1 MNDELTRDFK
11 GIWIPKDIWLDERLN
26 TNDKIILM
34 EIDSLDS
41 SDDGCF
47 ASNEYLSNFCKCTEW
62 KVSTSINKLVKLG
75 YLEVV
80 KFDGRKRYIKSRLVK
95 IQRQTCEN
103 PKADLGKSKGS
114 IYNNIDNNIINNK
127 EYNIY
132 GEFKNVRLTDE
143 EYKKLEERK
152 LLPYI
157 EKLSSYI
164 ASKGKKYKSHYA
176 TILNWSRKEVKS
188 NIKEDVVPDWFNKDL
203 NNKENVMEENL
214 TDEQRDTIKRIIES
228 NRK

>member
-62 KVSTSINKLVKLG
+62 TVSTSINKLVKLG

-80 KFDGRKRYIKSRLVK
+80 KFDGRKRYIKSRVVK

-103 PKADLGKSKGS
+103 PKADLGKSKD
-114 IYNNIDNNIINNK
+114 IYIVNNIDNNK

-132 GEFKNVRLTDE
+132 GEFKNVRLTDD
-143 EYKKLEERK
+143 EYKKLEEKK
-152 LLPYI
+152 LIPYI

-164 ASKGKKYKSHYA
+164 ASKGKRYKNHYA
-176 TILNWSRKEVKS
+176 TILNWSRKEVKG
-188 NIKEDVVPDWFNKDL
+188 NVKEDIIPEWFNKDYSNQKL
-203 NNKENVMEENL
+203 MTDKDYKEEMDKILEEIG
-214 TDEQRDTIKRIIES
+214 E
-228 NRK
+228 